1 MSFFRD
7 YQNYKD
13 EIDIALIQNGCV
25 EIELYSVIASI
36 LRESKNGCK
45 LSVRDVSGRRKT
57 EISKVYYGD
66 AGFPDFVLLNRDKDP
81 NKPVTIYGCVEAKM
95 PTVKLNEKD
104 EQIQGHIKSF
114 KKVLYT
120 NGIRWILFDN
130 DKIPFDIT
138 LGEIINADK
147 RNEIKWYEQEKW
159 DELLDKIDQIE
170 WFKPT

>member
-13 EIDIALIQNGCV
+13 EIDIALIQNGGV

-36 LRESKNGCK
+36 IRESNNGRY
-45 LSVRDVSGRRKT
+45 LSVRDVSNRRKT
-57 EISKVYYGD
+57 EISKAYYGE
-66 AGFPDFVLLNRDKDP
+66 AGFPDFVLLNREKDP

-95 PTVKLNEKD
+95 PTIELNEKD

-120 NGIRWILFDN
+120 NGIRWILFDEGE
-130 DKIPFDIT
+130 ISFDIT
-138 LGEIINADK
+138 LGEIIKDNK
-147 RNEIKWYEQEKW
+147 GNEIKWYEQEKW
-159 DELLDKIDQIE
+159 NELLDKIDHIE